1 MGRSRNTEIL
11 ETRFIR
17 TNKNKLDWHLLEKVG
32 AFLIKHSPNR
42 FPKYEAISGE
52 NTKGE
57 TLLFRVMSYF

>member
-1 MGRSRNTEIL
+1 MERSRNTEIL

-17 TNKNKLDWHLLEKVG
+17 TNKLDWHLREKVG

>member
-1 MGRSRNTEIL
+1 MCKSGSY
-11 ETRFIR
+11 
-17 TNKNKLDWHLLEKVG
+17 KNKLDWHLLEKVG

-57 TLLFRVMSYF
+57 TLLIDPDLHIGDGKMTFL